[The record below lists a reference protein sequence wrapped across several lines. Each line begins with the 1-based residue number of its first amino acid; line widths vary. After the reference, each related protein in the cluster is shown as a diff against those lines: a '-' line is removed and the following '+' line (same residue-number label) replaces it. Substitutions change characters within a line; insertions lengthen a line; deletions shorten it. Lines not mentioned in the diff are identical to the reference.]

1 MNIPYYG
8 HACFEVALQDIKLLF
23 DPFITPNP
31 LASGIDVSAIRT
43 DYILLSHGHEDHVA
57 DVETIY
63 QNNNCRIIS
72 SFEIVSWFQN
82 KGLENGHPM
91 NHGGKWSFDFGE
103 VKMVSAIHSS
113 SLPDGSNGGNPAGYV
128 ITTGNTRFY
137 YAGDTALTY
146 DMKLIPV
153 DGKIDFAFLPIGDNF
168 TMGIENA
175 AKAAAFVETNKVV
188 AMHFDTFPYIEI
200 DKNLAREVFER
211 NQIEL
216 ILPEIGETIKL

>member
-1 MNIPYYG
+1 MNITYYG

-82 KGLENGHPM
+82 K
-91 NHGGKWSFDFGE
+91 
-103 VKMVSAIHSS
+103 
-113 SLPDGSNGGNPAGYV
+113 
-128 ITTGNTRFY
+128 
-137 YAGDTALTY
+137 
-146 DMKLIPV
+146 
-153 DGKIDFAFLPIGDNF
+153 
-168 TMGIENA
+168 
-175 AKAAAFVETNKVV
+175 
-188 AMHFDTFPYIEI
+188 
-200 DKNLAREVFER
+200 
-211 NQIEL
+211 
-216 ILPEIGETIKL
+216 